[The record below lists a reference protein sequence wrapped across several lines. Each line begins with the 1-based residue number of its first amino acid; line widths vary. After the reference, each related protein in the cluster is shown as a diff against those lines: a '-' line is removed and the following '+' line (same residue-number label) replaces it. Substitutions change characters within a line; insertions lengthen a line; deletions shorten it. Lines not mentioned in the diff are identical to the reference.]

1 MVVCRTKNA
10 KSGKAKNGKG
20 YLRAGNLSIF
30 SCRKKEMKNTPELIV
45 MLTHHDRTVADA
57 AEVFESCKNMPVRV
71 WGMKE
76 ESLPFL
82 QMKALY
88 TYMKELGKT
97 TALEVVAY
105 SEKESLAG
113 AKMTVECGCDI
124 LMGTVFSD
132 SVNDFCKDNG
142 LIYTPFVGKIK
153 ERPSVLEGTADEMIE
168 EACRYIKKG
177 VYGIDLLGY
186 RYTGNAL
193 ELNRRFVAEVNAP
206 VCIAG
211 DVNSFER
218 LDEIKSYRPWS
229 FTIGGAFFEHKF
241 GGSFEEQIRT
251 VLEYMEK

>member
-1 MVVCRTKNA
+1 
-10 KSGKAKNGKG
+10 
-20 YLRAGNLSIF
+20 
-30 SCRKKEMKNTPELIV
+30 
-45 MLTHHDRTVADA
+45 
-57 AEVFESCKNMPVRV
+57 
-71 WGMKE
+71 MKE

-113 AKMTVECGCDI
+113 AKMAVECGCDI

-168 EACRYIKKG
+168 EACRYIKK
-177 VYGIDLLGY
+177 V
-186 RYTGNAL
+186 
-193 ELNRRFVAEVNAP
+193 
-206 VCIAG
+206 
-211 DVNSFER
+211 
-218 LDEIKSYRPWS
+218 
-229 FTIGGAFFEHKF
+229 FTA
-241 GGSFEEQIRT
+241 
-251 VLEYMEK
+251 

>member
-1 MVVCRTKNA
+1 MA
-10 KSGKAKNGKG
+10 
-20 YLRAGNLSIF
+20 
-30 SCRKKEMKNTPELIV
+30 
-45 MLTHHDRTVADA
+45 
-57 AEVFESCKNMPVRV
+57 
-71 WGMKE
+71 
-76 ESLPFL
+76 
-82 QMKALY
+82 
-88 TYMKELGKT
+88 
-97 TALEVVAY
+97 
-105 SEKESLAG
+105 
-113 AKMTVECGCDI
+113 VECGCDI

-142 LIYTPFVGKIK
+142 LVYTPFVGKIK
-153 ERPSVLEGTADEMIE
+153 ERPSVLEGTAEEMIE
-168 EACRYIKKG
+168 EARRYIAKG

-186 RYTGNAL
+186 RYTGNAP

-218 LDEIKSYRPWS
+218 LDEIKGYCPWS